1 MKAGVAV
8 RIAAAD
14 TVKRITDEGAYSN
27 VILRAGGD
35 SFDLRD
41 RKSFEHLVRI
51 TIRYLLPIDRALD
64 AALNRPLD
72 DLDPGVRAILRVGGA
87 ELIVDRRE
95 PYAVVDSAVEAA
107 KGAGAGRACGFIN
120 GVLRSVARNLE
131 RVGEGQGF
139 DPDRDFGIPRWMYRQ
154 VTEALPGEAGA
165 GFFSASNSAAGIGVR
180 YRSEPTA
187 EDSLGISGAAYLEAD
202 VAMDL
207 KRGGTVDLIDPASTA
222 VGLALAPQPGQRV
235 LDMAAAPGGKTA
247 HLWDLMGGDGLLV
260 AADRNER
267 RLASARRRLDAMGVE
282 ACFIVMDGRA
292 PAVRPA
298 SFDRVL
304 LDAPCTGL
312 GTLRRRPEIRQRLD
326 PESPHRLAPVQRN
339 LLDEALTLVAPGG
352 RLVYSV
358 CTVFPEE
365 TIDIVADRDAHPPD
379 GLPGEP
385 WGRGWL
391 LAPHTSN
398 TDGMFIAVIDV

>member
-1 MKAGVAV
+1 MKPGVAV
-8 RIAAAD
+8 RVAAAD
-14 TVKRITDEGAYSN
+14 VVKRITDEGAYSN
-27 VILRAGGD
+27 VILRAAGEP
-35 SFDLRD
+35 FDVRD
-41 RKSFEHLVRI
+41 RKSFEHLVRV

-72 DLDPGVRAILRVGGA
+72 DLDPAVRAVLRVGGA
-87 ELIVDRRE
+87 ELIVDRTE

-107 KGAGAGRACGFIN
+107 RAAGAGRASGFIN
-120 GVLRSVARNLE
+120 GVLRSVSRTIEQA
-131 RVGEGQGF
+131 GEGQGF

-154 VTEALPGEAGA
+154 VSAALPGEAGDE
-165 GFFSASNSAAGIGVR
+165 FFAASNAAMGIGVR
-180 YRSEPTA
+180 YRLEPLENDA
-187 EDSLGISGAAYLEAD
+187 VGVRGAAYLDAD
-202 VAMDL
+202 LAMQL
-207 KRGGTVDLIDPASTA
+207 KREGTVDLIDPASTA
-222 VGLALAPQPGQRV
+222 VGLALAPEPGQRV

-247 HLWDLMGGDGLLV
+247 HLWDLMGGDGFLV
-260 AADRNER
+260 AADRNGR
-267 RLASARRRLDAMGVE
+267 RLASARRRLTAMDVDARFV
-282 ACFIVMDGRA
+282 AMDGRA
-292 PAVRPA
+292 PALRSA

-326 PESPHRLAPVQRN
+326 PDSPHRLAPVQHN
-339 LLDEALTLVAPGG
+339 LLDEALALLAPGG

-365 TIDIVADRDAHPPD
+365 TIDIVADREAHPPI

-385 WGRGWL
+385 WGKGWL
-391 LAPHTSN
+391 LAPHTSG